1 MTIEQLEGQR
11 QSTIA
16 AAKEVLINGGDM
28 AEANRLHASA
38 KSLSERI
45 DMLKEFG
52 SVPAPVAAESA
63 PKHEPW
69 KSGSV
74 VRNPF
79 PGPKA
84 EADYKAYA
92 FGQWVR
98 GTVLGNAKAAQW
110 CNEHGV
116 KSQTEGDNG
125 AGGYTVPEIVSSS
138 LIWLRNEYGIARRY
152 SRIYPM
158 TSDIL
163 NVPNASTSTTT
174 YYPGEATAIT
184 ASDITFTQVALTA
197 KKLAILTIVSKELN
211 EDTVIDF
218 GATLAQDFAYGLALA
233 EDAAAF
239 QGDGTSTYGSITGIM
254 PRIKALSGTFAN
266 IASMVVGA
274 AGSNTALS
282 SFTLANFQSMVA
294 KLQPYATQP
303 RWYMHKQVF
312 YNGVADKL
320 IALSGNSI
328 MDIQN
333 AYGPEPTLFGIP
345 ISFVQNMPSAP
356 AASRTIAV
364 LGDLSKGVAFGDR
377 RGVSVEVSD
386 QVKFIEDA
394 LTFKATERYA
404 FNCFDVGNVD
414 ATVGNQVPGS
424 IIVLQCAAAS

>member
-1 MTIEQLEGQR
+1 M
-11 QSTIA
+11 S
-16 AAKEVLINGGDM
+16 
-28 AEANRLHASA
+28 EANRLHASA

-45 DMLKEFG
+45 DMLREFG
-52 SVPAPVAAESA
+52 SVPAPVAAEAA
-63 PKHEPW
+63 PKSEPW
-69 KSGSV
+69 KSGGCT
-74 VRNPF
+74 RNPF
-79 PGPKA
+79 PGTRD
-84 EADYKAYA
+84 EANFKAYA

-98 GTVLGNAKAAQW
+98 GTVLGNASAAKW

-116 KSQTEGDNG
+116 KSQTEGTDS

-138 LIWLRNEYGIARRY
+138 LIWLRNEYGIARKY

-158 TSDIL
+158 TSDTL

-184 ASDITFTQVALTA
+184 ASDVTFSQVQLAA

-218 GATLAQDFAYGLALA
+218 GAMLAQDFAYGLALA

-254 PRIKALSGTFAN
+254 PKIKALSATYAN

-274 AGSNTALS
+274 SGSSSALS
-282 SFTLANFQSMVA
+282 SLTLANWQSMVA
-294 KLQPYATQP
+294 KLQPYATNP
-303 RWYMHKQVF
+303 RWFMHKSVF
-312 YNGVADKL
+312 YNGCADKL

-345 ISFVQNMPSAP
+345 ISFVQNMPSATG
-356 AASRTIAV
+356 ASVDLAV

-404 FNCFDVGNVD
+404 FNAFDIGNVN
-414 ATVGNQVPGS
+414 ATVASQVPGS
-424 IIVLQCAAAS
+424 LIVLQASAS

>member
-28 AEANRLHASA
+28 AEANRLHTAA

-52 SVPAPVAAESA
+52 SVPAPVASEA

-69 KSGSV
+69 KSGGV
-74 VRNPF
+74 TRNPF
-79 PGPKA
+79 PGTRD
-84 EADYKAYA
+84 EANFKAYA

-98 GTVLGNAKAAQW
+98 GSVLGNAKAAKW
-110 CNEHGV
+110 CAENGI
-116 KSQTEGDNG
+116 KSQTEGTNSE
-125 AGGYTVPEIVSSS
+125 GGFTVPEIVSSS
-138 LIWLRNEYGIARRY
+138 LIWLRNEYGVARRY
-152 SRIYPM
+152 SRVYPM
-158 TSDIL
+158 TSDVL

-184 ASDITFTQVALTA
+184 ASDIVFSQVALTA

-239 QGDGTSTYGSITGIM
+239 QGDGSATYGGITGIM
-254 PRIKALSGTFAN
+254 PRIKALSGTFSS

-274 AGSNTALS
+274 AGSGTALS
-282 SFTLANFQSMVA
+282 SLTLANWQSMVA
-294 KLQPYATQP
+294 KIQPYATQP
-303 RWYMHKQVF
+303 RFYMNKSIF

-320 IALSGNSI
+320 IALGGNAI

-333 AYGPEPTLFGIP
+333 AYGAEPTLFGIP

-356 AASRTIAV
+356 AANRTIAV
-364 LGDLSKGVAFGDR
+364 LGDLSKGTAFGDR

-404 FNCFDVGNVD
+404 YNVFDVGNVT
-414 ATVGNQVPGS
+414 ATVGDQVAGS
-424 IIVLQCAAAS
+424 LIVMQCAA

>member
-28 AEANRLHASA
+28 AEANRLHTAA

-45 DMLKEFG
+45 EMLKEFG
-52 SVPAPVAAESA
+52 NVPTPVASEA
-63 PKHEPW
+63 PKSEPW
-69 KSGSV
+69 KAGGV

-79 PGPKA
+79 PGTKD

-98 GTVLGNAKAAQW
+98 GTVLGNAKAAKW
-110 CNEHGV
+110 CSEHGV
-116 KSQTEGDNG
+116 KSQTEGTNSE
-125 AGGYTVPEIVSSS
+125 GGFTVPEIVSSS
-138 LIWLRNEYGIARRY
+138 LIWLRNEYGVARRY
-152 SRIYPM
+152 SRVYPM
-158 TSDIL
+158 TSDVL

-184 ASDITFTQVALTA
+184 ASDIVFSQVALTA

-239 QGDGTSTYGSITGIM
+239 QGDGTGTYGSITGIM

-274 AGSNTALS
+274 AGSGTALS
-282 SFTLANFQSMVA
+282 SLTLANWQSMVA
-294 KLQPYATQP
+294 KLQPYATNP
-303 RWYMHKQVF
+303 RFYMNKSIF
-312 YNGVADKL
+312 YNGIADKL
-320 IALSGNSI
+320 IALGGNAI

-333 AYGPEPTLFGIP
+333 AYGAEPTLFGIP
-345 ISFVQNMPSAP
+345 ISFVQNMPSSP
-356 AASRTIAV
+356 AASRSIAV

-394 LTFKATERYA
+394 LTFKATERYG
-404 FNCFDVGNVD
+404 FNVFDVGNVT
-414 ATVGNQVPGS
+414 ATVGDQVAGS
-424 IIVLQCAAAS
+424 LVVMQCAA

>member
-1 MTIEQLEGQR
+1 MNIEQLEAQR

-28 AEANRLHASA
+28 SEANRLHASA

-45 DMLKEFG
+45 DMLREFG
-52 SVPAPVAAESA
+52 SVPAPVASEA
-63 PKHEPW
+63 PKSEPW

-98 GTVLGNAKAAQW
+98 GTVLGNASAAKW

-218 GATLAQDFAYGLALA
+218 GATLAQDFAYGLANA

-254 PRIKALSGTFAN
+254 PKIKALSGTFSS
-266 IASMVVGA
+266 IASMVVGPS
-274 AGSNTALS
+274 GSQTALS

-356 AASRTIAV
+356 AANRDMAV

-404 FNCFDVGNVD
+404 FNAFDVGNVT
-414 ATVGNQVPGS
+414 ATVADQVPGS
-424 IIVLQCAAAS
+424 LIVLQCAAS

>member
-28 AEANRLHASA
+28 NEANRLHASA

-52 SVPAPVAAESA
+52 SVPTPVASEA
-63 PKHEPW
+63 PKSEPW
-69 KSGSV
+69 KSGGCT
-74 VRNPF
+74 RNPF
-79 PGPKA
+79 PGTRD
-84 EADYKAYA
+84 EANFKAYA

-98 GTVLGNAKAAQW
+98 GTVLGNASAAKW

-116 KSQTEGDNG
+116 KSQVEGTDNV
-125 AGGYTVPEIVSSS
+125 GGYTVPEIVSSS
-138 LIWLRNEYGIARRY
+138 LIWLRNEYGIARKY

-158 TSDIL
+158 TSDTL

-184 ASDITFTQVALTA
+184 ASDVTFSQVQLLA

-218 GATLAQDFAYGLALA
+218 GAMLAQDFAYGLASA
-233 EDAAAF
+233 EDLAAF

-254 PRIKALSGTFAN
+254 PKIKALSATYAN

-274 AGSNTALS
+274 SGSSSALS
-282 SFTLANFQSMVA
+282 SLTLANWQSMVA
-294 KLQPYATQP
+294 KLQPYATNP
-303 RWYMHKQVF
+303 RWFMHKSVF
-312 YNGVADKL
+312 YNGCADKL
-320 IALSGNSI
+320 IALGGNAI

-333 AYGPEPTLFGIP
+333 AYGTEPTLFGIP
-345 ISFVQNMPSAP
+345 ISFVQNMPSATG
-356 AASRTIAV
+356 ASVDLAV

-404 FNCFDVGNVD
+404 FNAFDIGNVN
-414 ATVGNQVPGS
+414 ATVASQVPGS
-424 IIVLQCAAAS
+424 LIVLQASAS

>member
-28 AEANRLHASA
+28 AEANRLHTSA

-45 DMLKEFG
+45 EMLKEFG
-52 SVPAPVAAESA
+52 NVPAPVASEA
-63 PKHEPW
+63 PKSEPW
-69 KSGSV
+69 KSGGV

-79 PGPKA
+79 PGTRD
-84 EADYKAYA
+84 EANFKAYA

-98 GTVLGNAKAAQW
+98 GNVLGNAKAAKW
-110 CNEHGV
+110 CAENGV
-116 KSQTEGDNG
+116 KSQTEGTNSE
-125 AGGYTVPEIVSSS
+125 GGFTVPEIVSSS
-138 LIWLRNEYGIARRY
+138 LIWLRNEYGVARRF
-152 SRIYPM
+152 SRVYPM
-158 TSDIL
+158 TSDVL

-184 ASDITFTQVALTA
+184 ASDIVFSQVALTA

-218 GATLAQDFAYGLALA
+218 GATLAQDFAYGLANA

-254 PRIKALSGTFAN
+254 PRIKALSGSFTS

-274 AGSNTALS
+274 AGSGTALS
-282 SFTLANFQSMVA
+282 SLTLANWQSMVA
-294 KLQPYATQP
+294 KLQPYATNP
-303 RWYMHKQVF
+303 RWYMNKSVF

-320 IALSGNSI
+320 IALGGNAI

-333 AYGPEPTLFGIP
+333 AYGAEPTLFGIP

-356 AASRTIAV
+356 AANRDIAV

-404 FNCFDVGNVD
+404 FNVFDVGNVT
-414 ATVGNQVPGS
+414 ATVGDQVAGS
-424 IIVLQCAAAS
+424 LIVMQCAA

>member
-28 AEANRLHASA
+28 SEANRLHTAA

-52 SVPAPVAAESA
+52 SVPAPVASEA

-69 KSGSV
+69 KSGGV
-74 VRNPF
+74 TRNPF
-79 PGPKA
+79 PGTRD
-84 EADYKAYA
+84 EANFKAYA

-98 GTVLGNAKAAQW
+98 GSVLGNAKAAKW
-110 CNEHGV
+110 CAENGI
-116 KSQTEGDNG
+116 KSQTEGTNSE
-125 AGGYTVPEIVSSS
+125 GGFTVPEIVSSS

-158 TSDIL
+158 TSDTL

-184 ASDITFTQVALTA
+184 ASDVVFSQVQLLA

-218 GATLAQDFAYGLALA
+218 GAMLAQDFAYGLALA

-239 QGDGTSTYGSITGIM
+239 QGDGSSTYGSITGIM
-254 PRIKALSGTFAN
+254 PRIKALSGTFTS
-266 IASMVVGA
+266 IASMVVGPTGTA
-274 AGSNTALS
+274 TALS
-282 SFTLANFQSMVA
+282 SFTLANFQTMVA
-294 KLQPYATQP
+294 KLQPYANQP
-303 RWYMHKQVF
+303 RWYMHKNVF
-312 YNGVADKL
+312 YSGVADKL

-333 AYGPEPTLFGIP
+333 AYGAEPTLFGIP

-356 AASRTIAV
+356 AANRTIAV

-404 FNCFDVGNVD
+404 FNAFDVGNVT
-414 ATVGNQVPGS
+414 ATVGDQVPGS
-424 IIVLQCAAAS
+424 LIVLQCAAS

>member
-28 AEANRLHASA
+28 AEANRLHTAA

-52 SVPAPVAAESA
+52 SVPAPVASEA

-69 KSGSV
+69 KSGGV
-74 VRNPF
+74 TRNPF
-79 PGPKA
+79 PGTRD
-84 EADYKAYA
+84 EANFKAYA

-98 GTVLGNAKAAQW
+98 GSVLGNAKAAKW
-110 CNEHGV
+110 CAENGI
-116 KSQTEGDNG
+116 KSQTEGTNSE
-125 AGGYTVPEIVSSS
+125 GGFTVPEIVSSS
-138 LIWLRNEYGIARRY
+138 LIWLRNEYGVARRY
-152 SRIYPM
+152 SRVYPM
-158 TSDIL
+158 TSDVL

-184 ASDITFTQVALTA
+184 ASDIVFSQVALTA

-233 EDAAAF
+233 EDADAF
-239 QGDGTSTYGSITGIM
+239 QGDGSATYGGITGIM
-254 PRIKALSGTFAN
+254 PRIKALSGTFSS

-274 AGSNTALS
+274 AGSGTALS
-282 SFTLANFQSMVA
+282 SLTLANWQSMVA
-294 KLQPYATQP
+294 KIQPYATQP
-303 RWYMHKQVF
+303 RFYMNKSIF

-320 IALSGNSI
+320 IALGGNAI

-333 AYGPEPTLFGIP
+333 AYGAEPTLFGIP

-356 AASRTIAV
+356 AANRTIAV
-364 LGDLSKGVAFGDR
+364 LGDLSKGTAFGDR

-404 FNCFDVGNVD
+404 YNVFDVGNVT
-414 ATVGNQVPGS
+414 ATVGDQVAGS
-424 IIVLQCAAAS
+424 LIVMQCAA

>member
-1 MTIEQLEGQR
+1 MTIEQLEAQR

-52 SVPAPVAAESA
+52 SVPAPVASEA

-69 KSGSV
+69 KSGGV
-74 VRNPF
+74 TKNPF
-79 PGPKA
+79 PGSRD
-84 EADYKAYA
+84 EANYKAYA

-98 GTVLGNAKAAQW
+98 GTVLGNAKAAKW
-110 CNEHGV
+110 CAENGI
-116 KSQTEGDNG
+116 KSQVEGTDSS
-125 AGGYTVPEIVSSS
+125 GGYTVPEIVSSS
-138 LIWLRNEYGIARRY
+138 LIWLRNEYGVARRY

-158 TSDIL
+158 TSDTL

-184 ASDITFTQVALTA
+184 ASDITFSQVQLLA

-218 GATLAQDFAYGLALA
+218 GAALAQDFAYGLAAA
-233 EDAAAF
+233 EDLAAF
-239 QGDGTSTYGSITGIM
+239 QGDGSSTYGSITGIM
-254 PRIKALSGTFAN
+254 PKIKALSGTYAN

-274 AGSNTALS
+274 SGSSSALS
-282 SFTLANFQSMVA
+282 SLTLANWQSMVA
-294 KLQPYATQP
+294 KLQPYATNP
-303 RWYMHKQVF
+303 RWFMHKSVF
-312 YNGVADKL
+312 YNGCADKL
-320 IALSGNSI
+320 IALGGNAI

-333 AYGPEPTLFGIP
+333 AYGTEPTLFGIP
-345 ISFVQNMPSAP
+345 ISFVQNMPSATG
-356 AASRTIAV
+356 ANVDLAV

-386 QVKFIEDA
+386 QVKFVEDA

-404 FNCFDVGNVD
+404 FNAFDIGNVN
-414 ATVGNQVPGS
+414 ATVASQVPGS
-424 IIVLQCAAAS
+424 LIVLQASAS

>member
-28 AEANRLHASA
+28 AEATRLHANA

-45 DMLKEFG
+45 EMLKEFG
-52 SVPAPVAAESA
+52 NVPAPVAAEA
-63 PKHEPW
+63 PKSEPW
-69 KSGSV
+69 KSGGV
-74 VRNPF
+74 TRNPF
-79 PGPKA
+79 PGTRE
-84 EADYKAYA
+84 EANFKAYA

-98 GTVLGNAKAAQW
+98 GEVLGNAKAARW
-110 CNEHGV
+110 CAENGV
-116 KSQTEGDNG
+116 KAQTEGDNG
-125 AGGYTVPEIVSSS
+125 QGGFTVPEIVSSS
-138 LIWLRNEYGIARRY
+138 LIWLRNEYGVARRF

-158 TSDIL
+158 TSDVL

-184 ASDITFTQVALTA
+184 ASDIAFTQVALAA

-254 PRIKALSGTFAN
+254 PRIKALSGTFSS
-266 IASMVVGA
+266 IASMVVGPS
-274 AGSNTALS
+274 GSQTNLS
-282 SFTLANFQSMVA
+282 SFTLANWQSMVA
-294 KLQPYATQP
+294 KLPQYATQP
-303 RWYMHKQVF
+303 RWYMHKSVF
-312 YNGVADKL
+312 YNGCADKL
-320 IALSGNSI
+320 IALGGNSI

-345 ISFVQNMPSAP
+345 ISFVQNMPSAT
-356 AASRTIAV
+356 AANRTLAV

-386 QVKFIEDA
+386 QVKFVEDA

-404 FNCFDVGNVD
+404 FNAFDVGNVT
-414 ATVGNQVPGS
+414 ATVADQVPGS
-424 IIVLQCAAAS
+424 LIVLQAAAS

>member
-1 MTIEQLEGQR
+1 MTIEQLEAQR

-52 SVPAPVAAESA
+52 SVPAPVASEA

-69 KSGSV
+69 KSGGV
-74 VRNPF
+74 TKNPF
-79 PGPKA
+79 PGTRD
-84 EADYKAYA
+84 EANFKAYA
-92 FGQWVR
+92 FGQWIR
-98 GTVLGNAKAAQW
+98 GSVLGNAKAAKW
-110 CNEHGV
+110 CAENGI
-116 KSQTEGDNG
+116 KSQTEGTNSE
-125 AGGYTVPEIVSSS
+125 GGFTVPEIVSSS
-138 LIWLRNEYGIARRY
+138 LIWLRNEYGVARRY

-158 TSDIL
+158 TSDTL

-184 ASDITFTQVALTA
+184 ASDIAFTQVQLLA

-218 GATLAQDFAYGLALA
+218 GAALAQDFAYGLAAA
-233 EDAAAF
+233 EDLAAF
-239 QGDGTSTYGSITGIM
+239 QGDGSSTYGSITGIM
-254 PRIKALSGTFAN
+254 PKIKALSGTYAN

-274 AGSNTALS
+274 SGSSSALS
-282 SFTLANFQSMVA
+282 SLTLANWQSMVA
-294 KLQPYATQP
+294 KLQPYATNP
-303 RWYMHKQVF
+303 RWFMHKSVF
-312 YNGVADKL
+312 YNGCADKL
-320 IALSGNSI
+320 IALGGNAI

-333 AYGPEPTLFGIP
+333 AYGTEPTLFGIP
-345 ISFVQNMPSAP
+345 ISFVQNMPSATG
-356 AASRTIAV
+356 ANVDLAV

-386 QVKFIEDA
+386 QVKFVEDA

-404 FNCFDVGNVD
+404 FNAFDIGNVNE
-414 ATVGNQVPGS
+414 TVASQVPGS
-424 IIVLQCAAAS
+424 LIVLQASAS

>member
-1 MTIEQLEGQR
+1 MNIEQLEAQR

-28 AEANRLHASA
+28 SEANRLHASA

-45 DMLKEFG
+45 DMLREFG
-52 SVPAPVAAESA
+52 SVPAPVASEA
-63 PKHEPW
+63 PKSEPW

-98 GTVLGNAKAAQW
+98 GTVLGNASAAKW

-254 PRIKALSGTFAN
+254 PRIKALSGTFSS

-274 AGSNTALS
+274 AGSNSALS

-356 AASRTIAV
+356 AANRDMVV

-404 FNCFDVGNVD
+404 FNCFDVGNVT
-414 ATVGNQVPGS
+414 ATAADQVPGS
-424 IIVLQCAAAS
+424 LIVLQCAAS

>member
-1 MTIEQLEGQR
+1 MNIEQLEAQR

-28 AEANRLHASA
+28 SEANRLHQSA

-45 DMLKEFG
+45 EMLREFG
-52 SVPAPVAAESA
+52 SVPAPVASEA
-63 PKHEPW
+63 PKSEPW

-125 AGGYTVPEIVSSS
+125 AGGFTVPEIVSSS

-254 PRIKALSGTFAN
+254 PRIKALSGTFTS

-274 AGSNTALS
+274 AGSGTALS
-282 SFTLANFQSMVA
+282 SLTLANWQSMVA
-294 KLQPYATQP
+294 KIQPYATQP
-303 RWYMHKQVF
+303 RWYMNKSIF

-320 IALSGNSI
+320 IALGGNAI

-333 AYGPEPTLFGIP
+333 AYGAEPTLFGIP

-356 AASRTIAV
+356 AASRDIAV
-364 LGDLSKGVAFGDR
+364 LGDLSKGTAFGDR

-404 FNCFDVGNVD
+404 YNVFDVGNVT
-414 ATVGNQVPGS
+414 ATVGDQVAGS
-424 IIVLQCAAAS
+424 LIVMQCAA

>member
-45 DMLKEFG
+45 DMLREFG
-52 SVPAPVAAESA
+52 NVPAPVASEA

-69 KSGSV
+69 KSGGV
-74 VRNPF
+74 TRNPF
-79 PGPKA
+79 PGTRD
-84 EADYKAYA
+84 EANFKAYA
-92 FGQWVR
+92 FGQWIR
-98 GTVLGNAKAAQW
+98 GSVLGNAKAAKW
-110 CNEHGV
+110 CAENGI
-116 KSQTEGDNG
+116 KSQTEGTNSE
-125 AGGYTVPEIVSSS
+125 GGFTVPEVVSSS

-158 TSDIL
+158 TSDTL

-184 ASDITFTQVALTA
+184 ASDVVFSQVQLLA

-218 GATLAQDFAYGLALA
+218 GAMLAQDFAYGLALA

-254 PRIKALSGTFAN
+254 PKIKALSATYAN

-274 AGSNTALS
+274 SGSSSALS
-282 SFTLANFQSMVA
+282 SLTLANWQSMVA
-294 KLQPYATQP
+294 KLQPYATNP
-303 RWYMHKQVF
+303 RWFMHKSVF
-312 YNGVADKL
+312 YNGCADKL
-320 IALSGNSI
+320 IALGGNAI

-333 AYGPEPTLFGIP
+333 AYGTEPTLFGIP
-345 ISFVQNMPSAP
+345 ISFVQNMPSATG
-356 AASRTIAV
+356 ASVDLAV

-404 FNCFDVGNVD
+404 FNAFDVGNVN
-414 ATVGNQVPGS
+414 ATVASQVPGS
-424 IIVLQCAAAS
+424 LIVLQASAS

>member
-45 DMLKEFG
+45 DMLREFG
-52 SVPAPVAAESA
+52 SVPAPVASEA
-63 PKHEPW
+63 PKSEPW
-69 KSGSV
+69 KSGGV
-74 VRNPF
+74 TRNPF
-79 PGPKA
+79 PGTRD
-84 EADYKAYA
+84 EANFKAYA
-92 FGQWVR
+92 FGQWIR
-98 GTVLGNAKAAQW
+98 GSVLGNAKAAKW
-110 CNEHGV
+110 CAENGI
-116 KSQTEGDNG
+116 KSQTEGTNSE
-125 AGGYTVPEIVSSS
+125 GGFTVPEIVSSS

-158 TSDIL
+158 TSDTL

-184 ASDITFTQVALTA
+184 ASDVVFSQVQLLA

-218 GATLAQDFAYGLALA
+218 GAMLAQDFAYGLALA

-254 PRIKALSGTFAN
+254 PRIKALSGTFTS
-266 IASMVVGA
+266 IASMVVGPVGTA
-274 AGSNTALS
+274 SALS
-282 SFTLANFQSMVA
+282 SFTLANFQTMVA

-303 RWYMHKQVF
+303 RWYMHKNVF
-312 YNGVADKL
+312 YSGVADKL

-333 AYGPEPTLFGIP
+333 AYGAEPTLFGIP

-404 FNCFDVGNVD
+404 FNAFDVGNVT
-414 ATVGNQVPGS
+414 ATAGDQVPGS
-424 IIVLQCAAAS
+424 LIVLQCAAT

>member
-1 MTIEQLEGQR
+1 MNIEQLEAQR

-28 AEANRLHASA
+28 SEANRLHQSA

-45 DMLKEFG
+45 DMLREFG
-52 SVPAPVAAESA
+52 SVPAPVASEA

-69 KSGSV
+69 KAGGV
-74 VRNPF
+74 TRNPF
-79 PGPKA
+79 PGTKD

-92 FGQWVR
+92 FGQWIR
-98 GTVLGNAKAAQW
+98 GTVLGNAKAAKW

-116 KSQTEGDNG
+116 KSQTEGTNSE
-125 AGGYTVPEIVSSS
+125 GGFTVPEIVSSS
-138 LIWLRNEYGIARRY
+138 LIWLRNEYGVARRY
-152 SRIYPM
+152 SRVYPM
-158 TSDIL
+158 TSDVL

-184 ASDITFTQVALTA
+184 ASDIVFSQVALTA

-239 QGDGTSTYGSITGIM
+239 QGDGSSTYGSITGIM
-254 PRIKALSGTFAN
+254 PRIKALSGTFTS

-274 AGSNTALS
+274 AGSGTALS
-282 SFTLANFQSMVA
+282 SLTLANWQSMVA
-294 KLQPYATQP
+294 KIQPYATQP
-303 RWYMHKQVF
+303 RWYMNKSIF

-320 IALSGNSI
+320 IALGGNAI

-333 AYGPEPTLFGIP
+333 AYGAEPTLFGIP

-356 AASRTIAV
+356 AANRDIAV
-364 LGDLSKGVAFGDR
+364 LGDLSKGTAFGDR

-404 FNCFDVGNVD
+404 YNVFDVGNVD
-414 ATVGNQVPGS
+414 ATVGNQVAGS
-424 IIVLQCAAAS
+424 LIVMQCAA

>member
-1 MTIEQLEGQR
+1 
-11 QSTIA
+11 
-16 AAKEVLINGGDM
+16 
-28 AEANRLHASA
+28 
-38 KSLSERI
+38 
-45 DMLKEFG
+45 MLKEFG
-52 SVPAPVAAESA
+52 NVPAPVASEA
-63 PKHEPW
+63 PKSEPW

-98 GTVLGNAKAAQW
+98 GTVLGNASAAKW

-218 GATLAQDFAYGLALA
+218 GATLAQDFAYGLANA

-254 PRIKALSGTFAN
+254 PKIKALSGTFSS
-266 IASMVVGA
+266 IASMVVGPS
-274 AGSNTALS
+274 GSQTALS

-356 AASRTIAV
+356 AANRDMAV

-404 FNCFDVGNVD
+404 FNAFDVGNVT
-414 ATVGNQVPGS
+414 ATVADQVPGS
-424 IIVLQCAAAS
+424 LIVLQCAAS

>member
-28 AEANRLHASA
+28 AEANRLHTAA

-52 SVPAPVAAESA
+52 SVPAPVASEA

-69 KSGSV
+69 KSGGV
-74 VRNPF
+74 TRNPF
-79 PGPKA
+79 PGTRD
-84 EADYKAYA
+84 EANFKAYA
-92 FGQWVR
+92 FGQWIR
-98 GTVLGNAKAAQW
+98 GSVLGNAKAAKW
-110 CNEHGV
+110 CAENGI
-116 KSQTEGDNG
+116 KSQTEGTNSE
-125 AGGYTVPEIVSSS
+125 GGFTVPEIVSSS

-158 TSDIL
+158 TSDTL

-184 ASDITFTQVALTA
+184 ASDVVFSQVQLLA

-218 GATLAQDFAYGLALA
+218 GAMLAQDFAYGLAQS

-239 QGDGTSTYGSITGIM
+239 QGDGSSTYGSITGIM
-254 PRIKALSGTFAN
+254 PRIKALSGTFTS
-266 IASMVVGA
+266 IASMVVGPTGTA
-274 AGSNTALS
+274 TALS

-303 RWYMHKQVF
+303 RWYMHKNVF
-312 YNGVADKL
+312 YSGVADKL

-333 AYGPEPTLFGIP
+333 AYGAEPTLFGIP

-356 AASRTIAV
+356 AANRTIAV
-364 LGDLSKGVAFGDR
+364 LGDLSKGTAFGDR

-404 FNCFDVGNVD
+404 YNVFDVGNVT
-414 ATVGNQVPGS
+414 ATAGDQVPGS
-424 IIVLQCAAAS
+424 LIVLQCAAS

>member
-1 MTIEQLEGQR
+1 MNIEQLEAQR

-28 AEANRLHASA
+28 SEANRLHQSA

-52 SVPAPVAAESA
+52 NVPAPVASEA
-63 PKHEPW
+63 PKSEPW
-69 KSGSV
+69 KSGGCT
-74 VRNPF
+74 RNPF
-79 PGPKA
+79 PGTRD
-84 EADYKAYA
+84 EANFKAYA

-98 GTVLGNAKAAQW
+98 GTVLGNASAAKW

-116 KSQTEGDNG
+116 KSQTEGTDS

-138 LIWLRNEYGIARRY
+138 LIWLRNEYGIARKY

-158 TSDIL
+158 TSDTL

-184 ASDITFTQVALTA
+184 ASDVTFSQVQLSA

-218 GATLAQDFAYGLALA
+218 GAMLAQDFAYGLALA

-254 PRIKALSGTFAN
+254 PKIKGLSATYAN

-274 AGSNTALS
+274 SGSSSALS
-282 SFTLANFQSMVA
+282 SLTLANWQSMVA
-294 KLQPYATQP
+294 KLQPYATNP
-303 RWYMHKQVF
+303 RWFMHKSVF
-312 YNGVADKL
+312 YNGCADKL
-320 IALSGNSI
+320 IALGGNAI

-333 AYGPEPTLFGIP
+333 AYGTEPTLFGIP
-345 ISFVQNMPSAP
+345 ISFVQNMPSATG
-356 AASRTIAV
+356 ASVDLAV

-404 FNCFDVGNVD
+404 FNAFDVGNVN
-414 ATVGNQVPGS
+414 ATVASQVPGS
-424 IIVLQCAAAS
+424 LIVLQASAS

>member
-28 AEANRLHASA
+28 SEANRLHQSA

-52 SVPAPVAAESA
+52 SVPAPVASEA
-63 PKHEPW
+63 PKSEPW

-79 PGPKA
+79 PGTRD
-84 EADYKAYA
+84 EANFKAYA

-98 GTVLGNAKAAQW
+98 GTVLGNASAAKW

-116 KSQTEGDNG
+116 KSQTEGTDS

-158 TSDIL
+158 TSDVL

-184 ASDITFTQVALTA
+184 ASDVTFTQVALTA

-218 GATLAQDFAYGLALA
+218 GAMLAQDFAYGLALA

-239 QGDGTSTYGSITGIM
+239 QGDGSSTYGSITGIM
-254 PRIKALSGTFAN
+254 PRIKALSGTFTS
-266 IASMVVGA
+266 IASMVVGPVGT
-274 AGSNTALS
+274 AGTIG

-294 KLQPYATQP
+294 KLQPYANQP
-303 RWYMHKQVF
+303 RWYMHKNMF
-312 YNGVADKL
+312 YTGVADKL
-320 IALSGNSI
+320 IALGGNSI

-333 AYGPEPTLFGIP
+333 AYGAEPTLFGIP
-345 ISFVQNMPSAP
+345 ISFVQNMPSGV
-356 AASRTIAV
+356 AASRDMVV

-404 FNCFDVGNVD
+404 FNAFDVGNVT
-414 ATVGNQVPGS
+414 ATVADQVPGS
-424 IIVLQCAAAS
+424 LIVLQCAAT

>member
-1 MTIEQLEGQR
+1 MNIEQLEAQR

-28 AEANRLHASA
+28 SEANRLHQSA

-52 SVPAPVAAESA
+52 SVPAPVASEA

-69 KSGSV
+69 KAGGV
-74 VRNPF
+74 TRNPF
-79 PGPKA
+79 PGTKD

-92 FGQWVR
+92 FGQWIR
-98 GTVLGNAKAAQW
+98 GTVLGNAKAAKW
-110 CNEHGV
+110 CSEHGV
-116 KSQTEGDNG
+116 KSQTEGTNSE
-125 AGGYTVPEIVSSS
+125 GGFTVPEIVSSS
-138 LIWLRNEYGIARRY
+138 LIWLRNEYGVARRY
-152 SRIYPM
+152 SRVYPM
-158 TSDIL
+158 TSDVL

-184 ASDITFTQVALTA
+184 ASDIVFSQVALTA

-239 QGDGTSTYGSITGIM
+239 QGDGSSTYGSITGIM
-254 PRIKALSGTFAN
+254 PRIKALSGTFTS

-274 AGSNTALS
+274 AGSGTALS
-282 SFTLANFQSMVA
+282 SLTLANWQSMVA
-294 KLQPYATQP
+294 KIQPYATQP
-303 RWYMHKQVF
+303 RWYMNKSIF

-320 IALSGNSI
+320 IALGGNAI

-333 AYGPEPTLFGIP
+333 AYGAEPTLFGIP
-345 ISFVQNMPSAP
+345 ISFVQNMPGAP
-356 AASRTIAV
+356 AANRDIAV
-364 LGDLSKGVAFGDR
+364 LGDLSKGTAFGDR

-404 FNCFDVGNVD
+404 YNVFDVGNVD
-414 ATVGNQVPGS
+414 ATVGNQVAGS
-424 IIVLQCAAAS
+424 LIVMQCAA

>member
-1 MTIEQLEGQR
+1 MNIEQLEAQR

-28 AEANRLHASA
+28 SEANRLHQSA

-45 DMLKEFG
+45 EMLREFG
-52 SVPAPVAAESA
+52 SVPAPVASEA
-63 PKHEPW
+63 PKSEPW
-69 KSGSV
+69 KAGGV
-74 VRNPF
+74 TRNPF
-79 PGPKA
+79 PGTKD

-92 FGQWVR
+92 FGQWIR
-98 GTVLGNAKAAQW
+98 GTVLGNAKAAKW
-110 CNEHGV
+110 CSEHGV
-116 KSQTEGDNG
+116 KSQTEGTNSE
-125 AGGYTVPEIVSSS
+125 GGFTVPEIVSSS
-138 LIWLRNEYGIARRY
+138 LIWLRNEYGVARRY
-152 SRIYPM
+152 SRVYPM
-158 TSDIL
+158 TSDVL

-184 ASDITFTQVALTA
+184 ASDIVFSQVALTA

-218 GATLAQDFAYGLALA
+218 GATLAQDFAYGLANA

-254 PRIKALSGTFAN
+254 PRIKALSGTFTS

-274 AGSNTALS
+274 AGSGTALS
-282 SFTLANFQSMVA
+282 SLTLANWQSMVA
-294 KLQPYATQP
+294 KIQPYATQP
-303 RWYMHKQVF
+303 RWYMNKSIF

-320 IALSGNSI
+320 IALGGNAI

-333 AYGPEPTLFGIP
+333 AYGAEPTLFGIP

-356 AASRTIAV
+356 AASRDIAV
-364 LGDLSKGVAFGDR
+364 LGDLSKGTAFGDR

-404 FNCFDVGNVD
+404 YNVFDVGNVT
-414 ATVGNQVPGS
+414 ATVGDQVAGS
-424 IIVLQCAAAS
+424 LIVMQCAA

>member
-1 MTIEQLEGQR
+1 MNIEQLESQR

-28 AEANRLHASA
+28 SEANRLHQSA

-45 DMLKEFG
+45 EMLREFG
-52 SVPAPVAAESA
+52 AMPTPVASEA
-63 PKHEPW
+63 PKSEPW
-69 KSGSV
+69 KAGGV
-74 VRNPF
+74 TRNPF
-79 PGPKA
+79 PGTKD

-98 GTVLGNAKAAQW
+98 GTVLGNAKAAKW

-116 KSQTEGDNG
+116 KSQTEGTNSE
-125 AGGYTVPEIVSSS
+125 GGFTVPEIVSSS
-138 LIWLRNEYGIARRY
+138 LIWLRNEYGVARRF
-152 SRIYPM
+152 SRVYPM
-158 TSDIL
+158 TSDVL

-184 ASDITFTQVALTA
+184 ASDIVFSQVALTA

-254 PRIKALSGTFAN
+254 PRIKALSGTFTS

-274 AGSNTALS
+274 AGSGTALS
-282 SFTLANFQSMVA
+282 SLTLANWQSMVA
-294 KLQPYATQP
+294 KLQPYATNP
-303 RWYMHKQVF
+303 RWYMNKSVF

-320 IALSGNSI
+320 IALGGNAI

-333 AYGPEPTLFGIP
+333 AYGAEPTLFGIP

-356 AASRTIAV
+356 AANRDIAV

-404 FNCFDVGNVD
+404 FNVFDVGNVT
-414 ATVGNQVPGS
+414 ATVGDQVAGS
-424 IIVLQCAAAS
+424 LIVMQCAA

>member
-28 AEANRLHASA
+28 AEANRLHTAA

-45 DMLKEFG
+45 DMLREFG
-52 SVPAPVAAESA
+52 SVPAPVASEA
-63 PKHEPW
+63 PKSEPW
-69 KSGSV
+69 KAGGV
-74 VRNPF
+74 TRNPF
-79 PGPKA
+79 PGTKD

-92 FGQWVR
+92 FGQWIR
-98 GTVLGNAKAAQW
+98 GTVLGNAKAAKW
-110 CNEHGV
+110 CSEHGV
-116 KSQTEGDNG
+116 KSQTEGTNSE
-125 AGGYTVPEIVSSS
+125 GGFTVPEIVSSS
-138 LIWLRNEYGIARRY
+138 LIWLRNEYGVARRY
-152 SRIYPM
+152 SRVYPM

-184 ASDITFTQVALTA
+184 ASDIVFSQVALTA

-239 QGDGTSTYGSITGIM
+239 QGDGSSTYGSITGIM
-254 PRIKALSGTFAN
+254 PRIKALSGTYAN

-274 AGSNTALS
+274 AGSGTALS
-282 SFTLANFQSMVA
+282 SLTLANWQSMVA
-294 KLQPYATQP
+294 KIQPYATQP
-303 RWYMHKQVF
+303 RWYMNKSIF

-320 IALSGNSI
+320 IALGGNAI

-333 AYGPEPTLFGIP
+333 AYGAEPTLFGIP
-345 ISFVQNMPSAP
+345 ISFVQNMPGAP
-356 AASRTIAV
+356 AANRDIAV
-364 LGDLSKGVAFGDR
+364 LGDLSKGTAFGDR

-404 FNCFDVGNVD
+404 YNVFDVGNVD
-414 ATVGNQVPGS
+414 ATVGNQVAGS
-424 IIVLQCAAAS
+424 LIVLQCAA

>member
-28 AEANRLHASA
+28 NEANRLHQSA

-45 DMLKEFG
+45 EMLREFG
-52 SVPAPVAAESA
+52 SVPAPVASEA

-69 KSGSV
+69 KSGGV
-74 VRNPF
+74 TKNPF
-79 PGPKA
+79 PGSRD
-84 EADYKAYA
+84 EANYKAYA
-92 FGQWVR
+92 FGQWIR
-98 GTVLGNAKAAQW
+98 GAVLGNAKAAKW
-110 CNEHGV
+110 CAENGI
-116 KSQTEGDNG
+116 KSQTEGTDS

-138 LIWLRNEYGIARRY
+138 LIWLRNEFGVARRY

-158 TSDIL
+158 TSDTL

-174 YYPGEATAIT
+174 YYPSEATAIT
-184 ASDITFTQVALTA
+184 ASDVTFSQVQLLA

-218 GATLAQDFAYGLALA
+218 GAMLAQDFAYGLALA

-254 PRIKALSGTFAN
+254 PKIKALSATYAN

-274 AGSNTALS
+274 TGSSSALS
-282 SFTLANFQSMVA
+282 SLTLANWQSMVA
-294 KLQPYATQP
+294 KLQPYATNP
-303 RWYMHKQVF
+303 RWFMHKSVF
-312 YNGVADKL
+312 YNGCADKL
-320 IALSGNSI
+320 IALGGNAI

-333 AYGPEPTLFGIP
+333 AYGTEPTLFGIP
-345 ISFVQNMPSAP
+345 ISFVQNMPSATG
-356 AASRTIAV
+356 ASVDLAV

-404 FNCFDVGNVD
+404 FNAFDVGNVN
-414 ATVGNQVPGS
+414 ATVSSQVPGS
-424 IIVLQCAAAS
+424 LIVLQASAS

>member
-1 MTIEQLEGQR
+1 MNIEQLEAQR

-28 AEANRLHASA
+28 SEANRLHASA

-45 DMLKEFG
+45 EMLREFG
-52 SVPAPVAAESA
+52 NVPAPVTSEAA
-63 PKHEPW
+63 PKSEPW

-98 GTVLGNAKAAQW
+98 GTVLGNASAAKW

-254 PRIKALSGTFAN
+254 PRIKALSGTFTS
-266 IASMVVGA
+266 IASMVVGPVGTA
-274 AGSNTALS
+274 SALS
-282 SFTLANFQSMVA
+282 SFTLANFQSMVG

-303 RWYMHKQVF
+303 RWYMHKNVF
-312 YNGVADKL
+312 YQGVADKL

-356 AASRTIAV
+356 AANRDIAV

-404 FNCFDVGNVD
+404 FNAFDVGNVT
-414 ATVGNQVPGS
+414 ATAGDQVPGS
-424 IIVLQCAAAS
+424 LIVLQCAAS

>member
-1 MTIEQLEGQR
+1 MNIEQLEAQR

-28 AEANRLHASA
+28 SEANRLHASA

-45 DMLKEFG
+45 DMLREFG
-52 SVPAPVAAESA
+52 SVPAPVASEA
-63 PKHEPW
+63 PKSEPW
-69 KSGSV
+69 KSGGV
-74 VRNPF
+74 TRNPF
-79 PGPKA
+79 PGTRD
-84 EADYKAYA
+84 EANFKAYA

-98 GTVLGNAKAAQW
+98 GSVLGNAKAAKW
-110 CNEHGV
+110 CAENGI
-116 KSQTEGDNG
+116 KSQTEGTNSE
-125 AGGYTVPEIVSSS
+125 GGFTVPEIVSSS
-138 LIWLRNEYGIARRY
+138 LIWLRNEFGVARRY

-158 TSDIL
+158 TSDTL

-184 ASDITFTQVALTA
+184 ASDVTFSQVQLSA

-218 GATLAQDFAYGLALA
+218 GAMLAQDFAYGLALA

-254 PRIKALSGTFAN
+254 PKIKALSATYAN

-274 AGSNTALS
+274 SGSSSALS
-282 SFTLANFQSMVA
+282 SLTLANWQSMVA
-294 KLQPYATQP
+294 KLQPYATNP
-303 RWYMHKQVF
+303 RWFMHKSVF
-312 YNGVADKL
+312 YNGCADKL
-320 IALSGNSI
+320 IALGGNAI

-333 AYGPEPTLFGIP
+333 AYGTEPTLFGIP
-345 ISFVQNMPSAP
+345 ISFVQNMPSATG
-356 AASRTIAV
+356 ASVDLAV

-404 FNCFDVGNVD
+404 FNAFDIGNVN
-414 ATVGNQVPGS
+414 ATVASQVPGS
-424 IIVLQCAAAS
+424 LIVLQASAS

>member
-28 AEANRLHASA
+28 AEANRLHTAA

-52 SVPAPVAAESA
+52 SVPAPVASEA
-63 PKHEPW
+63 PKSEPW
-69 KSGSV
+69 KAGGV
-74 VRNPF
+74 TRNPF
-79 PGPKA
+79 PGTKD

-92 FGQWVR
+92 FGQWIR
-98 GTVLGNAKAAQW
+98 GTVLGNAKAAKW

-116 KSQTEGDNG
+116 KSQTEGTNSE
-125 AGGYTVPEIVSSS
+125 GGFTVPEIVSSS
-138 LIWLRNEYGIARRY
+138 LIWLRNEYGVARRY
-152 SRIYPM
+152 SRVYPM
-158 TSDIL
+158 TSDVL

-184 ASDITFTQVALTA
+184 ASDIVFSQVALTA

-218 GATLAQDFAYGLALA
+218 GATLAQDFAYGLANA

-239 QGDGTSTYGSITGIM
+239 QGDGSSTYGSITGIM
-254 PRIKALSGTFAN
+254 PRIKALSGTFTS

-274 AGSNTALS
+274 AGSGTALS
-282 SFTLANFQSMVA
+282 SLTLANWQSMVA
-294 KLQPYATQP
+294 KIQPYATQP
-303 RWYMHKQVF
+303 RWYMNKSIF

-320 IALSGNSI
+320 IALGGNAI

-333 AYGPEPTLFGIP
+333 AYGAEPTLFGIP

-356 AASRTIAV
+356 AANRDIAV
-364 LGDLSKGVAFGDR
+364 LGDLSKGTAFGDR

-404 FNCFDVGNVD
+404 YNVFDVGNVD
-414 ATVGNQVPGS
+414 ATVGNQVAGS
-424 IIVLQCAAAS
+424 LIVMQCAA

>member
-28 AEANRLHASA
+28 NEANRLHQSA

-52 SVPAPVAAESA
+52 SVPAPVASEA

-69 KSGSV
+69 KAGGV
-74 VRNPF
+74 TRNPF
-79 PGPKA
+79 PGTKD

-92 FGQWVR
+92 FGQWIR
-98 GTVLGNAKAAQW
+98 GTVLGNAKAAKW
-110 CNEHGV
+110 CSEHGV
-116 KSQTEGDNG
+116 KSQTEGTNSE
-125 AGGYTVPEIVSSS
+125 GGFTVPEIVSSS
-138 LIWLRNEYGIARRY
+138 LIWLRNEYGVARRY
-152 SRIYPM
+152 SRVYPM
-158 TSDIL
+158 TSDVL

-184 ASDITFTQVALTA
+184 ASDIVFSQVALTA

-239 QGDGTSTYGSITGIM
+239 QGDGSSTYGSITGIM
-254 PRIKALSGTFAN
+254 PRIKALSGTYAN

-274 AGSNTALS
+274 AGSGTALS
-282 SFTLANFQSMVA
+282 SLTLANWQSMVA
-294 KLQPYATQP
+294 KIQPYATQP
-303 RWYMHKQVF
+303 RWYMNKSIF

-320 IALSGNSI
+320 IALGGNAI

-333 AYGPEPTLFGIP
+333 AYGAEPTLFGIP
-345 ISFVQNMPSAP
+345 ISFVQNMPNAP
-356 AASRTIAV
+356 AANRDIAV
-364 LGDLSKGVAFGDR
+364 LGDLSKGTAFGDR

-404 FNCFDVGNVD
+404 YNVFDVGNVD
-414 ATVGNQVPGS
+414 ATVGNQVAGS
-424 IIVLQCAAAS
+424 LIVMQCAA

>member
-1 MTIEQLEGQR
+1 MNIEQLEAQR

-28 AEANRLHASA
+28 AEANRLHQSA

-52 SVPAPVAAESA
+52 SVPAPVASEA
-63 PKHEPW
+63 PKSEPW

-254 PRIKALSGTFAN
+254 PRIKALSGTFTS

-356 AASRTIAV
+356 AASRDMVV

-404 FNCFDVGNVD
+404 FNAFDVGNVT
-414 ATVGNQVPGS
+414 ATVADQVPGS
-424 IIVLQCAAAS
+424 LIVLQCAAS

>member
-1 MTIEQLEGQR
+1 MNIEQLEAQR

-28 AEANRLHASA
+28 SEANRLHTAA

-52 SVPAPVAAESA
+52 SVPAPVASEA

-69 KSGSV
+69 KAGGV
-74 VRNPF
+74 TRNPF
-79 PGPKA
+79 PGTKD

-92 FGQWVR
+92 FGQWIR
-98 GTVLGNAKAAQW
+98 GTVLGNAKAAKW

-116 KSQTEGDNG
+116 KSQTEGTNSE
-125 AGGYTVPEIVSSS
+125 GGFTVPEIVSSS
-138 LIWLRNEYGIARRY
+138 LIWLRNEYGVARRY
-152 SRIYPM
+152 SRVYPM
-158 TSDIL
+158 TSDVL

-184 ASDITFTQVALTA
+184 ASDIVFSQVALTA

-239 QGDGTSTYGSITGIM
+239 QGDGSSTYGSITGIM
-254 PRIKALSGTFAN
+254 PRIKALSGTFTS

-274 AGSNTALS
+274 AGSGTALS
-282 SFTLANFQSMVA
+282 SLTLANWQSMVA
-294 KLQPYATQP
+294 KIQPYATQP
-303 RWYMHKQVF
+303 RFYMNKSIF

-320 IALSGNSI
+320 IALGGNAI

-333 AYGPEPTLFGIP
+333 AYGAEPTLFGIP

-356 AASRTIAV
+356 AANRDIAV
-364 LGDLSKGVAFGDR
+364 LGDLSKGTAFGDR

-404 FNCFDVGNVD
+404 YNVFDVGNVT
-414 ATVGNQVPGS
+414 ATVADQVAGS
-424 IIVLQCAAAS
+424 LIVMQCAA

>member
-28 AEANRLHASA
+28 SEANRLHTAA

-52 SVPAPVAAESA
+52 NVPTPIASEA
-63 PKHEPW
+63 PKFEPW
-69 KSGSV
+69 KAGGV

-79 PGPKA
+79 PGTKD

-98 GTVLGNAKAAQW
+98 GTVLGNAKAAKW

-116 KSQTEGDNG
+116 KSQTEGTNSE
-125 AGGYTVPEIVSSS
+125 GGFTVPEIVSSS
-138 LIWLRNEYGIARRY
+138 LIWLRNEQGVARRY
-152 SRIYPM
+152 SRIYAM
-158 TSDIL
+158 TSDVL

-184 ASDITFTQVALTA
+184 ASDIVFSQVALTA
-197 KKLAILTIVSKELN
+197 KKLAILSIVSKELN

-218 GATLAQDFAYGLALA
+218 GSTLAQDFAYGLALA

-239 QGDGTSTYGSITGIM
+239 MGDGSGTYGGITGIM

-274 AGSNTALS
+274 AGSGAALS
-282 SFTLANFQSMVA
+282 SLTLANWQSMVA
-294 KLQPYATQP
+294 KLQPYATNP
-303 RWYMHKQVF
+303 RFYMNKSIF

-320 IALSGNSI
+320 IALGGNAI

-333 AYGPEPTLFGIP
+333 AYGAEPTLFGIP

-404 FNCFDVGNVD
+404 FNVFDVGNVT
-414 ATVGNQVPGS
+414 ATVADQVAGS
-424 IIVLQCAAAS
+424 LVVMQCAA

>member
-1 MTIEQLEGQR
+1 MTIEQLEAQR

-28 AEANRLHASA
+28 AEANRLHANA
-38 KSLSERI
+38 KSISERI

-52 SVPAPVAAESA
+52 NVPAPVASEA
-63 PKHEPW
+63 PKSEPW
-69 KSGSV
+69 KSGGV
-74 VRNPF
+74 TRNPF
-79 PGPKA
+79 PGTRD
-84 EADYKAYA
+84 EANFKAYA

-98 GTVLGNAKAAQW
+98 GSVLGNAKAAKW
-110 CNEHGV
+110 CAENGI
-116 KSQTEGDNG
+116 KSQTEGTNSE
-125 AGGYTVPEIVSSS
+125 GGFTVPEIVSSS

-158 TSDIL
+158 TSDTL

-184 ASDITFTQVALTA
+184 ASDVVFSQVQLLA

-218 GATLAQDFAYGLALA
+218 GAMLAQDFAYGLALA

-239 QGDGTSTYGSITGIM
+239 QGDGSSTYGSITGIM
-254 PRIKALSGTFAN
+254 PRIKALSGTFTS
-266 IASMVVGA
+266 IASMVVGPTGTA
-274 AGSNTALS
+274 TALS

-294 KLQPYATQP
+294 KLQPYANQP
-303 RWYMHKQVF
+303 RWYMHKNVF
-312 YNGVADKL
+312 YSGVADKL

-333 AYGPEPTLFGIP
+333 AYGAEPTLFGIP

-356 AASRTIAV
+356 AANRTIAV

-404 FNCFDVGNVD
+404 FNAFDVGNVT
-414 ATVGNQVPGS
+414 ATVGDQVPGS
-424 IIVLQCAAAS
+424 LIVLQCAAS